1 MKLIRHLILLILT
14 FVVLVSSTG
23 ISVGMHLCG
32 GELEDLSFFGAKA
45 DCPMEQQQQ
54 KLPSCHNEPAPDNA
68 ASACCDD
75 HTLLLEQADA
85 AADSS
90 AQLLTKSLDLK
101 FVAAFKVVILQLFA
115 PEAEQASAY
124 ALYKSP
130 PIARDI
136 PVLVQSFLL

>member
-23 ISVGMHLCG
+23 ISVGMHLCE
-32 GELEDLSFFGAKA
+32 GELHDLSFFGADA
-45 DCPMEQQQQ
+45 DCPMEQPQQ
-54 KLPSCHNEPAPDNA
+54 KLPSCHNEPAPGNA

-85 AADSS
+85 ASDST
-90 AQLLTKSLDLK
+90 AQLLTKSPDLR
-101 FVAAFKVVILQLFA
+101 FAAAFKVVILQLFA